1 MKKLS
6 KQEAL
11 EKIEE
16 LKKYV
21 AEEETKETP
30 KTTIYSK
37 SGEVLFTS
45 DKPTLKEAL
54 EEAVGQG
61 ANLEEAN
68 LWRANLQEANLREAN
83 LRGANLQRANLWR
96 ANLEG
101 ANLEEANLWR
111 AKLEEANLE
120 EANLEGAELSNAK
133 FYGKGGT
140 SKLKKDQVE
149 TFLLALGFIIE
160 D

>member
-37 SGEVLFTS
+37 SGEVLYTS

-54 EEAVGQG
+54 EEAVGQ
-61 ANLEEAN
+61 
-68 LWRANLQEANLREAN
+68 
-83 LRGANLQRANLWR
+83 
-96 ANLEG
+96 G

>member
-21 AEEETKETP
+21 AEEETKETA
-30 KTTIYSK
+30 KTMIYDK
-37 SGEVLFTS
+37 SGDVLYTS
-45 DKPTLKEAL
+45 DKPSLKEAL
-54 EEAVGQG
+54 EEAVSRGADLGGADLGGADLGGADLGGADLGGADLGGADLGG
-61 ANLEEAN
+61 ANLDGAN
-68 LWRANLQEANLREAN
+68 LDGAI
-83 LRGANLQRANLWR
+83 LRGANLD
-96 ANLEG
+96 G
-101 ANLEEANLWR
+101 AILR
-111 AKLEEANLE
+111 
-120 EANLEGAELSNAK
+120 GAELSNAK

-149 TFLLALGFIIE
+149 TFLLALGFVLE